1 MSSANAHST
10 TQQRAAQWAEI
21 LHRNQ
26 KWLWTVTRSR
36 EPSEQEAADILQEV
50 ACTLVQS
57 GPSPKEIERVEPW
70 LYRVVIRHVQMHRRR
85 QGRHRKHCEQW
96 GHAQATDVADE
107 GSSLDWLLRE
117 ESREQVRASLS
128 RLREID
134 RDILLLKYVEQWS
147 YDKIGRHLGITRHAV
162 EYRLQRARRTMRYE
176 LSERG
181 VEAGATDPQRVV

>member
-1 MSSANAHST
+1 MF
-10 TQQRAAQWAEI
+10 
-21 LHRNQ
+21 
-26 KWLWTVTRSR
+26 
-36 EPSEQEAADILQEV
+36 
-50 ACTLVQS
+50 
-57 GPSPKEIERVEPW
+57 
-70 LYRVVIRHVQMHRRR
+70 
-85 QGRHRKHCEQW
+85 
-96 GHAQATDVADE
+96 
-107 GSSLDWLLRE
+107 LDWLLRE